1 MANPLGMTTAQRER
15 QQEGV
20 LDLLL
25 SIEMNAFVSTSGG
38 ASGHCEV
45 GCKGE
50 EKGGLSDV
58 DKQYLWDIQDTVQYS
73 IGRVILTSG
82 LQERDQNL
90 GKVCE

>member
-58 DKQYLWDIQDTVQYS
+58 DKQYLWDIQDTIIFNWQGNINVWA
-73 IGRVILTSG
+73 SG
-82 LQERDQNL
+82 KRPEF
-90 GKVCE
+90 GKGV